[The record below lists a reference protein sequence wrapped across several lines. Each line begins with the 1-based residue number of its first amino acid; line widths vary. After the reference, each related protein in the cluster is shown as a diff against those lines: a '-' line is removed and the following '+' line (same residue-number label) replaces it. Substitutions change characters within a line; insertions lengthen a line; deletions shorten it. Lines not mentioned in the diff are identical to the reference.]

1 MPNFPAA
8 CKVQLDA
15 IQAEAVVL
23 QEDMDDLYGAY
34 AHTTYLFP
42 EDTDE
47 TMTFTAGALADAW
60 TAAYTEIVDNNGIT
74 FSSKLAALSGHI
86 TVIVIE
92 TVSVNGQ
99 VYEIELT
106 YGAAHTLI
114 SLLRLYSGAV
124 PKQDTRIHSIIIPAG
139 ETVYYRAKCSQAGG
153 QSCTGHLRYHFH
165 NGG

>member
-1 MPNFPAA
+1 MPNFPAV
-8 CKVQLDA
+8 CKVQTDE
-15 IQAEAVVL
+15 I
-23 QEDMDDLYGAY
+23 QEDITDLYGAY

-114 SLLRLYSGAV
+114 SPVRLYSGAV